1 MKELWQFFKKD
12 IAGENFTM
20 REKVV
25 YGVLLPIGCIAV
37 AILGGLIEQP

>member
-1 MKELWQFFKKD
+1 MKELLQFFKED
-12 IAGENFTM
+12 ISGENFTM

-25 YGVLLPIGCIAV
+25 YGILLPIGCIAI